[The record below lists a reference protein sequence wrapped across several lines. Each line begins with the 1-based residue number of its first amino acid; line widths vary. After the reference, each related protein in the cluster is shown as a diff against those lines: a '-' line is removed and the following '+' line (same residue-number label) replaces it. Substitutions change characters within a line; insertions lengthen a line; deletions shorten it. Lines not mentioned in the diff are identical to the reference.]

1 MCTTSSGS
9 FLPSLRVLHFRT
21 QCRWVEKL
29 AGPSTYLTLRN
40 ICVSSMISSEESSHP
55 VTCLAKAFDLQ
66 TSSFALETTLY
77 SFNLPNLV
85 ELAVELPK
93 KERMSLELPHVA
105 LKVLLRRSN
114 ASSVT
119 HLMLAQFYLSD
130 VILME
135 ILKQLPAITH
145 LAVGERFLD
154 VNPAEDAR
162 SEVYLG
168 SAKFPLTASLFNQL
182 PKTLKE
188 IHFAFHADIALGDIS
203 ALLDI
208 LKLRL
213 EQFGLL
219 QYVWLVVSK
228 SDSDITRVVEG
239 MNKNG
244 LDCKLDRTDTDTE
257 MVKECCGIGKW
268 KA

>member
-1 MCTTSSGS
+1 
-9 FLPSLRVLHFRT
+9 
-21 QCRWVEKL
+21 
-29 AGPSTYLTLRN
+29 
-40 ICVSSMISSEESSHP
+40 MISSEESSHP

-93 KERMSLELPHVA
+93 KERMSLKLPHVA

-119 HLMLAQFYLSD
+119 YLMLARFYLSD
-130 VILME
+130 SILME
-135 ILKQLPAITH
+135 ILKQLPVITH
-145 LAVGERFLD
+145 LAVGERYLD
-154 VNPAEDAR
+154 IDPEYSG
-162 SEVYLG
+162 SEVYP
-168 SAKFPLTASLFNQL
+168 ADTKFPLTASLFNQL
-182 PKTLKE
+182 PKTLEE
-188 IHFAFHADIALGDIS
+188 IHLAFHADIALGDIS
-203 ALLDI
+203 ALLNI

-228 SDSDITRVVEG
+228 SDSDITYVVEG
-239 MNKNG
+239 MNKDG
-244 LDCKLDRTDTDTE
+244 LDCKLDQTDIDTE
-257 MVKECCGIGKW
+257 EAKECCGIGKW
-268 KA
+268 KV